1 MTTLRVTPILLVVV
15 LLGAGCSSTV
25 SSSGEISNSNPQLN
39 FALNNS
45 TGTALRGL
53 YVSPSKSTGW
63 EENLI
68 TTGTLNDGDRINI
81 KFDPNEQTRDWDLKI
96 EGVDGNYA
104 EWKQLRL
111 EEATEITVL
120 IKLSP
125 KLVVVAEIE

>member
-1 MTTLRVTPILLVVV
+1 MKIPILLVLV
-15 LLGAGCSSTV
+15 LLGGGCSSTRNTSGDV
-25 SSSGEISNSNPQLN
+25 SKSNPKLN
-39 FALNNS
+39 FTLNNS

-53 YVSPSKSTGW
+53 YVSPSSSAGW

-68 TTGTLNDGDRINI
+68 TTGKLNDGDKINI
-81 KFDPNEQTRDWDLKI
+81 KFNPDEQTQDWDLKI

-111 EEATEITVL
+111 EEATEITLV

>member
-1 MTTLRVTPILLVVV
+1 MKIPILLVLV
-15 LLGAGCSSTV
+15 LLGGGCSSTRSTSGDV
-25 SSSGEISNSNPQLN
+25 SKSNPKLN
-39 FALNNS
+39 FTLNNS

-53 YVSPSKSTGW
+53 YVSPSSSAGW

-68 TTGTLNDGDRINI
+68 TTGKLNDGDKINI
-81 KFDPNEQTRDWDLKI
+81 KFNPDEQTQDWDLKI

-104 EWKQLRL
+104 EWKQLPL
-111 EEATEITVL
+111 EEATEITLV